1 VGVAAVQTNGG
12 SLYGRRRGGR
22 VLSLLLGMFVA
33 FLIGGPAGL
42 AVFSSVAV
50 FAAVIIYWRR
60 QPSSHV

>member
-1 VGVAAVQTNGG
+1 MNADSQH
-12 SLYGRRRGGR
+12 GRRRGGR

-50 FAAVIIYWRR
+50 LATVIIHSRR
-60 QPSSHV
+60 QPSSHR